1 MWGVGMESAGEGGGI
16 AGRAGGRGFDRA
28 LAHPGVGPRSAAG
41 PAQPLGSSAA
51 LRAAEKILPPR
62 QPTATAGCGRNREF
76 PPSFRQRLTALRR
89 LGGSAA
95 R

>member
-1 MWGVGMESAGEGGGI
+1 MGEGGGI
-16 AGRAGGRGFDRA
+16 AGQAAGRVFDRDMT
-28 LAHPGVGPRSAAG
+28 HPGVGPRSAAG

-62 QPTATAGCGRNREF
+62 QPTATAGCGRKREL
-76 PPSFRQRLTALRR
+76 PRTFRQPLPALRR
-89 LGGSAA
+89 LEVSAA